1 MSRGGWG
8 LGALASIILFVLP
21 AGLAPVIAAVRP
33 ATAGPGVRV
42 ITIPLAM
49 PGLDRTR
56 TIRVYLPPGYG
67 QGHKRYR
74 VLYMHDGQN
83 LFDDATSFV
92 GEWGVDESLD
102 ALAKSDGIE
111 LIVVGIDHGN
121 DKRLSELRPWAHP
134 RFGPA
139 EGDAY
144 LDFVVKTVK
153 PFMDSTYRTRPARKD
168 TGIMGSSLGG
178 LMSDY
183 AMFRHPRVFSRI
195 GIFSPSFWIADEIY
209 PYTEARKLPH
219 ATRIY
224 MMVGDNEGEE
234 EGDKDKTV
242 DRVRQME
249 AVLLRSQGKRIALA
263 TLVRPGSSHNE
274 AAWRREF
281 PDAIRF
287 LFGH

>member
-1 MSRGGWG
+1 MTTRM
-8 LGALASIILFVLP
+8 LVALLFLLIP
-21 AGLAPVIAAVRP
+21 SMGTAQTRPHSAGRTVQVISP
-33 ATAGPGVRV
+33 
-42 ITIPLAM
+42 PLAM

-56 TIRVYLPPGYG
+56 TIRVYLPPGYATD
-67 QGHKRYR
+67 HKRYR

-92 GEWGVDESLD
+92 GEWGVDEAMD

-153 PFMDSTYRTRPARKD
+153 PFIDSSFRTRSGRKD

-183 AMFRHPRVFSRI
+183 AMLRHPHVFSRI
-195 GIFSPSFWIADEIY
+195 GIFSPSFWIADDIY
-209 PYTEARKLPH
+209 PYTEARKLPR

-224 MMVGDNEGEE
+224 MVVGDNEGEE
-234 EGDKDKTV
+234 EADKDKTV
-242 DRVRQME
+242 ARVRQME
-249 AVLLRSQGKRIALA
+249 ALLLRSQGRRIALA
-263 TLVRPGSSHNE
+263 TVVRVGASHNE

-287 LFGH
+287 LFGR

>member
-8 LGALASIILFVLP
+8 LGVLAAIIVCLLL
-21 AGLAPVIAAVRP
+21 AGLASASAAVRP

-42 ITIPLAM
+42 ITTPLAM

-56 TIRVYLPPGYG
+56 TIRVYLPPSYD

-83 LFDDATSFV
+83 LFDDATSYV
-92 GEWGVDESLD
+92 GEWGVDEAMD

-121 DKRLSELRPWAHP
+121 DKRMSELRPWAHP

-153 PFMDSTYRTRPARKD
+153 PFIDSSYRTRLGRKD
-168 TGIMGSSLGG
+168 TGIMGSSLGA
-178 LMSDY
+178 LMSHY

-209 PYTEARKLPH
+209 PYTEARKLPR

-224 MMVGDNEGEE
+224 MVVGDNEGEE

-242 DRVRQME
+242 DRVRRME

-263 TLVRPGSSHNE
+263 TVVRPGGKHNE

-287 LFGH
+287 LFGR